1 MSDDG
6 KRINDLEHLLW
17 SLNQTL
23 NQATKICIAEKGLS
37 MPRFWALR
45 RLSIDKPLTTGELQR
60 RLYLA
65 PATITGLV
73 DGLVEKGLVDR
84 YRDYDDRRVVL
95 LKLTEA
101 GKALVDEILDYRV
114 NKLQVALVNLE
125 NVNVAD
131 LNAILDCL
139 SGLLRQSLQEE

>member
-1 MSDDG
+1 MSG
-6 KRINDLEHLLW
+6 RKNRINELEHLLW

-23 NQATKICIAEKGLS
+23 NQATRICIAEKGLS

-45 RLSIDKPLTTGELQR
+45 RLSIDKPSTTGELQR

-73 DGLVEKGLVDR
+73 DGLVDKGLVAR
-84 YRDYDDRRVVL
+84 CRDYDDRRVVL
-95 LKLTEA
+95 LKLTKA
-101 GKALVDEILDYRV
+101 GKALVDEILEYRV
-114 NKLQVALVNLE
+114 NKLRVALGNLE
-125 NVNVAD
+125 NVDVAD

-139 SGLLRQSLQEE
+139 SGLLQQSLQEE